1 MFSTLKPWQ
10 CPGDEIKP
18 TFLSLIR
25 HFLRNW
31 RSNAL
36 SHMLGTRVYGFVHNV
51 QVPWFFKNC
60 LQQVKLPAGVW
71 ICVLVQKLRCRS
83 IRGWR
88 NYPPWGFCV
97 IKIKCHKEVTKYCSK
112 NPGFSHYFCLIME
125 RYGSGSEPWLTNPEP
140 GGQKTYRSGSG
151 TLSRQCCGYLTFWFG
166 SADPNQWVTDPDP
179 VSGFQDVKK
188 KVFFLLCEGTFT
200 SVFKNK
206 K

>member
-1 MFSTLKPWQ
+1 
-10 CPGDEIKP
+10 
-18 TFLSLIR
+18 
-25 HFLRNW
+25 
-31 RSNAL
+31 
-36 SHMLGTRVYGFVHNV
+36 MLGTRVYGFVHNV

-97 IKIKCHKEVTKYCSK
+97 IKIKCHKEVTKYCTK

-151 TLSRQCCGYLTFWFG
+151 TLFPGSVVDTWHFG
-166 SADPNQWVTDPDP
+166 SDPRIRTNELRIRIRSVAFKMSKKSFLFYFVKVHWHQFSKIKSNKEVTK
-179 VSGFQDVKK
+179 Q
-188 KVFFLLCEGTFT
+188 
-200 SVFKNK
+200 
-206 K
+206 